1 MVRLLPLLL
10 VWQTI
15 CAGQDA
21 ARTST
26 GQSGGSELKQLTLEE
41 LSQVEVVTPSKAPVK
56 AFQSPVAVYV
66 ITSDAIR
73 RSGATTIPAA
83 LRLAPGVEV
92 ARIDASKWSIGIRG
106 FGSRFSRG
114 VLVMIDGRT
123 VYTPL
128 LAGTYWEAQ
137 DTMIEDIDRIEV
149 IRGPGATIWGPNAV
163 NGVINII
170 TKSSRETHGTLASA
184 GGGNEEQGFGAF
196 RYGAGAGNLNYRFYG
211 KAFTRG
217 PEFHPDNQNF
227 DDWRGAQTGFR
238 ADWDKD
244 SRDSFTF
251 QGDLYKIE
259 SGQSVDAVTYA
270 PPYTQTVD
278 SDADVSGGNF
288 LSRWTRTVNA
298 RNTVQ
303 VQAYFDR
310 TARYEANFADLRNT
324 FDVDFLH
331 QIRVGSHQQVSW
343 GLGARFSPANNIE
356 VVSGL
361 TFRPNRRTD
370 ELFTGFLQ
378 DEISLSGR
386 LRLILGTK
394 LLRTNFTGF
403 EPEPS
408 ARLVWMPTDKHTLWT
423 AFTHALRTPSDAE
436 ENFNLSGFIGITP
449 GGVPSFARFN
459 ANPGFVPEQLNG
471 YEAGYRRLFGQI
483 ASIDVALF
491 YNHYHNLFD
500 EEITGPVFLEDNP
513 PPTHFL
519 LPAQFGN
526 GLLGT
531 TKGGEV
537 TTEWRPMSFWQL
549 RAWYAYLQMD
559 LQKSPTS
566 LDVGTIPGLVGSS
579 PRHEVSVQSGLD
591 LPKHLELDLT
601 YRYIS
606 ALPGQGVPSYS
617 TADAQLAWRFGGG
630 FQFAVVGR
638 DLFQPHHP
646 EFGGDGPLVDIKRS
660 AYVKLT
666 WIRHGK

>member
-41 LSQVEVVTPSKAPVK
+41 LSQVEVVTPYKAPVK

>member
-26 GQSGGSELKQLTLEE
+26 GQSSGSELKQLTLEE

-196 RYGAGAGNLNYRFYG
+196 RYGAGTGNLNYRFYG

-288 LSRWTRTVNA
+288 LSRWTRTINA

-331 QIRVGSHQQVSW
+331 QIRVGSRQQVSW

-591 LPKHLELDLT
+591 LPKHLQLDLT

>member
-1 MVRLLPLLL
+1 MVRLLSLLL

-26 GQSGGSELKQLTLEE
+26 GQSSGSELKQLTLEE

-170 TKSSRETHGTLASA
+170 TKSSRETHGALASA

-196 RYGAGAGNLNYRFYG
+196 RYGAGTGNLNYRFYG

-288 LSRWTRTVNA
+288 LSRWTRTINA

-591 LPKHLELDLT
+591 LPKHLQLDLT